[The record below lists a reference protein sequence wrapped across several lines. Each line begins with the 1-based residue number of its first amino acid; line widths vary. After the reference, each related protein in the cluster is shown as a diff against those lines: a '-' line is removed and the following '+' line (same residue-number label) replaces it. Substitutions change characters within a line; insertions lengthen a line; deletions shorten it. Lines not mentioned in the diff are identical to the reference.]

1 MFIELLLRIHSI
13 VSDLGL
19 SAKLDFVIC
28 SEDAKT
34 SKPEPGIFL
43 ATLQRAQNQG
53 KSVLI
58 KRFTRMIFTV
68 GTLQIFDIV
77 SLFTG

>member
-1 MFIELLLRIHSI
+1 MSIELLPRIHSI

-43 ATLQRAQNQG
+43 ATLERAQNQG
-53 KSVLI
+53 KLI
-58 KRFTRMIFTV
+58 LIFTV
-68 GTLQIFDIV
+68 GYSQIFDSI
-77 SLFTG
+77 SLCTHR